1 MSSLNLKKCSAR
13 FFFTTNNMDE
23 LDAATT
29 SQCYGAGVG
38 VWSQN
43 YFEIRS
49 WSRNYLFKKFYRI
62 STTVETYFF
71 LLLLLQYNTFQTRN
85 IGLKMELEPEPK
97 YGEKKWSRS
106 QCRN

>member
-1 MSSLNLKKCSAR
+1 
-13 FFFTTNNMDE
+13 MDE

-49 WSRNYLFKKFYRI
+49 WSRNYLYKNFYKI

-71 LLLLLQYNTFQTRN
+71 CYYCYSIIHFKLGIYRA
-85 IGLKMELEPEPK
+85 
-97 YGEKKWSRS
+97 
-106 QCRN
+106 